1 VRALERYITS
11 AFFLGPAVA
20 GVGWLMAG
28 VSGVLWPTLCI
39 GLAVG
44 LITIC
49 EGTAAP
55 GAKSFGLVTGVCFA
69 GLAVLSVIVTL
80 RKKLRARTR

>member
-1 VRALERYITS
+1 MQRNEFLYITS

-28 VSGVLWPTLCI
+28 VSGVLWPTLCV

-44 LITIC
+44 LITIR
-49 EGTAAP
+49 EDTAAA
-55 GAKSFGLVTGVCFA
+55 GVKSFGLVTGVCLP
-69 GLAVLSVIVTL
+69 GW
-80 RKKLRARTR
+80 R